1 MFYLETKDGDK
12 FFTDPKSDDKLE
24 FEKIIEDKLGKQSA
38 ELFNSLLD
46 EAKDSGYDEGYDE
59 GYENGKEG
67 NNY

>member
-12 FFTDPKSDDKLE
+12 FFTDPKSDDKSE
-24 FEKIIEDKLGKQSA
+24 FEKIIEDKLGKQSV
-38 ELFNSLLD
+38 ELFNLLLD